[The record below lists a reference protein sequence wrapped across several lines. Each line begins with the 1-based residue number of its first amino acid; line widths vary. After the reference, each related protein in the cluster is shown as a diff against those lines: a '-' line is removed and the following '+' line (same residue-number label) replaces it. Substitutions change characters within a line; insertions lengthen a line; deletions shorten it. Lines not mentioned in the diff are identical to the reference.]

1 MSLLLG
7 AWVRHAGLL
16 LLPFLSTWG
25 SSAVTDR
32 ALGNAHQLGGCC
44 FFPVMLLSPVGG
56 NRQTPWSVPLTLQCA
71 YRSPGNLVQIFWFRR
86 SAFLRS
92 HQMLLLLL
100 IQETH
105 FENTWLRW
113 GPKRPKV
120 PQWLSFLNG
129 AGSVLPFGLLIW
141 LPCGSSFSSYLS
153 TIILLRL
160 FFYIE
165 RWWFLQLP
173 EGHLSIVRGISLCY
187 LRKCSVFESPVMRDK
202 KEHNFYPPP

>member
-1 MSLLLG
+1 MHTSLAAVVSSLSCYW
-7 AWVRHAGLL
+7 AQWVEIGKPH
-16 LLPFLSTWG
+16 
-25 SSAVTDR
+25 D
-32 ALGNAHQLGGCC
+32 QC
-44 FFPVMLLSPVGG
+44 LSPFNVRTDHQGI
-56 NRQTPWSVPLTLQCA
+56 LFK
-71 YRSPGNLVQIFWFRR
+71 QIFWFRR